1 MGKVTVWT
9 RQSVKILD
17 DLQDNG
23 RYVVKQSYIREKM
36 EEHAD
41 LVLDV
46 YGWYRR
52 RAAAFCRI
60 PDDVKY
66 PIWVAVSE
74 SSLLGLCEE
83 HVMLELSVDEQD
95 LIIIDPYKWDLV
107 INYMYLP
114 KDAADYQRHQDLLH
128 NYQTNDGKAYMTPF
142 FPMIKREIVQSWDRL
157 FEDNPADLK
166 DKNGTLW
173 EIRADWITKITHFAD
188 LNSEPAV

>member
-1 MGKVTVWT
+1 MAKVTVWT
-9 RQSVKILD
+9 RQSDKILD
-17 DLQDNG
+17 DLDTHG
-23 RYVVKQSYIREKM
+23 RYIVKQSYIRQKM

-46 YGWYRR
+46 YGWYKR
-52 RAAAFCRI
+52 RAAAFSRI
-60 PDDVKY
+60 PDDVNY

-74 SSLLGLCEE
+74 SSLLRLCEDQ
-83 HVMLELSVDEQD
+83 VMLELSVDEQD
-95 LIIIDPYKWDLV
+95 LIVVDPYKWDLV

-157 FEDNPADLK
+157 FQDMPTDLA

-173 EIRADWITKITHFAD
+173 EIKAEWITNVTRPGDRQNIA
-188 LNSEPAV
+188 AV